1 MYVKDSV
8 IEKQIENDL
17 KRERIKGR
25 LEEVEY
31 LKSLLPHKLQA
42 RLQKLRGEL
51 ELFFKDG

>member
-51 ELFFKDG
+51 ELFFKDD